1 MTLSITLTVRKVLF
15 LQMLYA
21 AVATETYVSAGFSIR
36 QSSIRQ
42 HSMDHPRYNAQ
53 TRGFGRIVN
62 PNLSQ
67 NIEQSTTEIRGG
79 GRQDKDSDEEQLKD
93 FGGAVAGLFGN
104 LRIPAS
110 LIAGASLGSAFAL
123 PTEVMDGPMLA
134 FSKRMYAFSML
145 TSLGSMLLVVIL
157 STICMND
164 IAIRPGRYSK
174 SVHEYIE
181 ENYSLE
187 WFTVKSNFFYGAL
200 IFVVGAAFRAW
211 VSIAC
216 PVFGKGIVGILLGM
230 TLISFSN
237 LVEKSKI
244 QGGGRSNWNACAR
257 HMKEVAAKAKTNPT
271 FAAGFIVWMTS
282 VGYLIVKIPH
292 MYRYFLSM

>member
-1 MTLSITLTVRKVLF
+1 MTRSITLSVRKFLF
-15 LQMLYA
+15 LSMLYA
-21 AVATETYVSAGFSIR
+21 AVATEMYVSAGFSIR
-36 QSSIRQ
+36 PSSTRQ
-42 HSMDHPRYNAQ
+42 HSMDHPRYNAK
-53 TRGFGRIVN
+53 TRGFSRIMENVN
-62 PNLSQ
+62 HNLPQ
-67 NIEQSTTEIRGG
+67 TNKQSTTEIRGG
-79 GRQDKDSDEEQLKD
+79 GRQDEEQLKD

-110 LIAGASLGSAFAL
+110 LIAGASLGSAFAM
-123 PTEVMDGPMLA
+123 PTELTDGPMLA
-134 FSKRMYAFSML
+134 FAKRMYAFSML

-164 IAIRPGRYSK
+164 ITIRPGRNSK
-174 SVHEYIE
+174 SVYEYIE
-181 ENYSLE
+181 ANYSLE

-216 PVFGKGIVGILLGM
+216 PVFGKGIVGILSGM

-244 QGGGRSNWNACAR
+244 QGGGRSNRNACAQ
-257 HMKEVAAKAKTNPT
+257 HMKEVAAKAKTNPI
-271 FAAGFIVWMTS
+271 FAAGFMMWITS
-282 VGYLIVKIPH
+282 VAYLIVKIPQ
-292 MYRYFLSM
+292 MYRYFLTL